1 MQLVNLTPHSLTL
14 FTPQGVVELPAS
26 GQLARV
32 RSTSEPAGEVLGMPV
47 VRSSFEPVSGLPA
60 PELGKCFV
68 VSSLVLAAL
77 RAEGVSRND
86 LLAPGTG
93 PNDGAVRNSTG
104 QVVGVTRLVAM

>member
-1 MQLVNLTPHSLTL
+1 MNLVNLTPHSLNL
-14 FTPQGVVELPAS
+14 YTPTGVIKLPAS

-32 RSTSEPAGEVLGMPV
+32 RSTSEPAGEILGMPV
-47 VRSSFEPVSGLPA
+47 IRSSFEPVVGLPD
-60 PELGKCFV
+60 PQPGTSYI

-77 RAEGVSRND
+77 RAESKHRAD

-93 PNDGAVRNSTG
+93 PNDGAVRNSAN